1 MRVRIPDLLK
11 KICWVLFTGAALMLT
26 SCATQKAPPRLVD
39 DPDAKQE
46 SNIPWNKQEKWEQGQ
61 EMSQMGATTSDRR

>member
-1 MRVRIPDLLK
+1 MRDRVPDLLK
-11 KICWVLFTGAALMLT
+11 KICWVLLTSAMLMLP
-26 SCATQKAPPRLVD
+26 SCATQKTPRLVD

-61 EMSQMGATTSDRR
+61 QMSQLGATTSDRR